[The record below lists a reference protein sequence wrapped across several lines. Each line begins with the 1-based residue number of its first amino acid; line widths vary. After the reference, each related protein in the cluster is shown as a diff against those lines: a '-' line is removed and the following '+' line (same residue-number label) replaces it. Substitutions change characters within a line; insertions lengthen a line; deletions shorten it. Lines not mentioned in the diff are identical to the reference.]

1 MNITKQK
8 QTHGY
13 REKLVVTIGEM
24 EEEGQEKSRVLR
36 DTGGYV

>member
-1 MNITKQK
+1 MSIIKQK

-13 REKLVVTIGEM
+13 REKLAVTSG
-24 EEEGQEKSRVLR
+24 EEGQEKSRVLR